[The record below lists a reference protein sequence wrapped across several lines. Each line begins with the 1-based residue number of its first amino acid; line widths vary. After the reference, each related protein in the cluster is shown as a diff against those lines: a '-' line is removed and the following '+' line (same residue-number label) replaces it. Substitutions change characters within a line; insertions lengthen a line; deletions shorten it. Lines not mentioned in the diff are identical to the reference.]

1 MQQGSLA
8 AAEASLRAAVERE
21 PRLAQAQN
29 ALGNCLLRQERV
41 EEAVP
46 HYEAALEAAPDYAD
60 AHYNFGVALEYLG
73 RSLEAV
79 YHYRL
84 AAGLDPANADAVA
97 GVRRLQPP
105 R

>member
-1 MQQGSLA
+1 
-8 AAEASLRAAVERE
+8 
-21 PRLAQAQN
+21 
-29 ALGNCLLRQERV
+29 LLRQERL

-46 HYEAALEAAPDYAD
+46 HYEAALEAEPDYAD

-84 AAGLDPANADAVA
+84 AAQLDPANRDALE
-97 GVRRLQPP
+97 GVRRLQAP

>member
-1 MQQGSLA
+1 M
-8 AAEASLRAAVERE
+8 
-21 PRLAQAQN
+21 
-29 ALGNCLLRQERV
+29 
-41 EEAVP
+41 AVP
-46 HYEAALEAAPDYAD
+46 HYDAALEAAPDYAD